1 MSSIAV
7 RRAARRRST
16 FLTGVIFAASVAAC
30 APSGGPSRSP
40 SDAAS
45 LPTGNPAPSI
55 PAPTTAM
62 SPAPSPPATL
72 DPASPEPLPTVAVA
86 TRVLHEGAVS
96 PTPRAV
102 GDRAWEPV
110 LATHPT
116 DPDRVA
122 VIYQHRGPGAACS
135 LNPIIRISHDGGR
148 SWRSTRAGPGARSGR
163 GMGLHAAIAWGPGP
177 SGGSRLYWA
186 NMTTPGCGDGRYSLT
201 TAYSDNE
208 GRTWSR
214 LRVERRTR
222 PWVGGFPEIAVDRDP
237 RSPNHGTVYVAYNWL
252 GQGARGP
259 GFRLLA
265 SSDFGATWRAAE
277 IKPAALAGGAKDWWR
292 IAYRLRPAPDGSV
305 YAAWYQVD
313 LRRWDRRNIFSK
325 GGPGNVQRLG
335 IGVARIR
342 FDAVT
347 GTIAVGTSRIATT
360 VRETAW
366 TTRSASAPGTSG
378 NIRPDPMWQYGFD
391 VDPDG
396 RPFLA
401 VAGYGPARKG
411 SARGTIR
418 VGRSDDHGR
427 TWSFVTL
434 PPAPVRGGRQQSIL
448 RPNLV
453 AGSGYI
459 LVTFRTLDDVSA
471 GATMGIAYSLST
483 DGGVHWTDAESVG
496 NVRWRTSNLNGV
508 VNGAG
513 LRERAE
519 RTADGDVVWAY
530 GDGRLA
536 KGRAAG
542 RTAIFAARIDV
553 DIR

>member
-1 MSSIAV
+1 MSATAV
-7 RRAARRRST
+7 RGTGRDRWT
-16 FLTGVIFAASVAAC
+16 LLTAVLFAASVAAC
-30 APSGGPSRSP
+30 VPAGGSSGSP

-45 LPTGNPAPSI
+45 LPTP
-55 PAPTTAM
+55 
-62 SPAPSPPATL
+62 SPAPSVAAPTTGNSPAPSSPTTD
-72 DPASPEPLPTVAVA
+72 DPADPEPSPTVAVA
-86 TRVLHEGAVS
+86 TRVLFEGAVG
-96 PTPRAV
+96 PTPRSVA
-102 GDRAWEPV
+102 DRAWEPV

-116 DPDRVA
+116 DPDRIA

-135 LNPIIRISHDGGR
+135 LNPVIRISHDGGR
-148 SWRSTRAGPGARSGR
+148 TWRSTRSGPGARSGR

-201 TAYSDNE
+201 TAYSDDE

-252 GQGARGP
+252 GKGAHGP

-265 SSDFGATWRAAE
+265 SSDFGTTWRTAE
-277 IKPAALAGGAKDWWR
+277 VKPARLARGARGWWR

-313 LRRWDRRNIFSK
+313 LRRWDQRNIFAK
-325 GGPGNVQRLG
+325 GGPANVKRLG

-342 FDAVT
+342 FDAAT
-347 GTIAVGTSRIATT
+347 GSLLVGPSRIATT
-360 VRETAW
+360 IRETAW
-366 TTRSASAPGTSG
+366 TTRSGSAPGTSG

-396 RPFLA
+396 RLFLA
-401 VAGYGPARKG
+401 VAGYGWVSKDL
-411 SARGTIR
+411 ARGTIR
-418 VGRSDDHGR
+418 AGRSDDRGR
-427 TWSFVTL
+427 TWSFETL
-434 PPAPVRGGRQQSIL
+434 QSPPTRRGHQQSML

-453 AGSGYI
+453 AGPGYV
-459 LVTFRTLDDVSA
+459 LVTFRTLDDVHA
-471 GATMGIAYSLST
+471 GATMGVAYSLST
-483 DGGVHWTDAESVG
+483 DGGAHWRYSGAVSRI
-496 NVRWRTSNLNGV
+496 RWRASNLAGV

-519 RTADGDVVWAY
+519 RAADGDVVWAF
-530 GDGRLA
+530 GEGRLA
-536 KGRAAG
+536 TGRAAG

-553 DIR
+553 VVR